1 MSASVRV
8 MTWAR
13 SFLASSSSPRA
24 RNASARRRRAY
35 TQDTNVNHY
44 KAAFL
49 ILRAEPIRPNYIHLP
64 SNPSPRLLK
73 SPLSLWVFAPL

>member
-13 SFLASSSSPRA
+13 SLLASSSSPRA

-35 TQDTNVNHY
+35 TQDI
-44 KAAFL
+44 KAK
-49 ILRAEPIRPNYIHLP
+49 ERPFT
-64 SNPSPRLLK
+64 
-73 SPLSLWVFAPL
+73 LSSGKEKP